1 MFFEYLCVGAG
12 GFIGAMF
19 RHLLGLIPIF
29 KKLKFPFITIFINVL
44 GSFVIGIIS
53 QAAAKYKN
61 IDMRLVL
68 FLKTGLCGGFTT
80 FSTFALESSNLFSDS
95 EYLIGCIYIIFSVI
109 LSFAAVALGKYFMN
123 SL

>member
-109 LSFAAVALGKYFMN
+109 LSFAAVAFGKYFMN